1 MGKRVRYMMRSVIT
15 GDNMLKIDELGVPIS
30 IAKSIQIPETVRPYN
45 RDRLNTYYMN
55 KKKNISGMFWYNKK
69 WYKKITCN

>member
-1 MGKRVRYMMRSVIT
+1 
-15 GDNMLKIDELGVPIS
+15 MLKVDEVGVPIS

-55 KKKNISGMFWYNKK
+55 RHKTYPGCSGIVKVGNRT
-69 WYKKITCN
+69 ITAIHAGVQPSLNV